1 MISFDY
7 YYKYHDIYNN
17 MTLEQKISLTF
28 KYMKSEMSSRENKKP
43 GASFIYHNILQST
56 FLKPLFSDSTG
67 EEVVK
72 VSFIVFYLFSGFDLE
87 SSKFKSENLYFTS
100 ITSID
105 GVENEIE
112 RCEECEGTGQLAC
125 VPCDQSG
132 SVDCVECEGLG
143 ELGDEDGNFEECNYC
158 GGHGSLTCDEC
169 YGDSAVTCNECGG
182 DGEIETGEVMASLT
196 SASWVFA
203 DESLFMKL
211 QEMYD
216 DYQYMD
222 DYELTNMLDENEDI
236 KGSFILIST
245 RNYNNDV
252 NIIEITNA
260 FDSGI
265 SKGDSYV
272 SELGKLDDYANSLKR
287 YNEVVV
293 YDNYNTM
300 Y

>member
-1 MISFDY
+1 
-7 YYKYHDIYNN
+7 
-17 MTLEQKISLTF
+17 
-28 KYMKSEMSSRENKKP
+28 MKSEMRSRENKKP

-72 VSFIVFYLFSGFDLE
+72 VSFIVFYLFNGFDLE

-100 ITSID
+100 ITSIYD
-105 GVENEIE
+105 VENEVE
-112 RCEECEGTGQLAC
+112 RCEECEGMGQISC

-132 SVDCVECEGLG
+132 SIDCVECEGSG
-143 ELGDEDGNFEECNYC
+143 ELEDEDGNFEECNYC

-169 YGDSAVTCNECGG
+169 YGESEVTCDECGG
-182 DGEIETGEVMASLT
+182 DGEIETGEVIATLNS
-196 SASWVFA
+196 SSWVFA
-203 DESLFMKL
+203 DENLFIKL
-211 QEMYD
+211 QEMHD

-222 DYELTNMLDENEDI
+222 DDELINMLDENEDT

-245 RNYNNDV
+245 RDRNHEV

-260 FDSGI
+260 FGSGI

-272 SELGKLDDYANSLKR
+272 SELGELNDYANSLKR
-287 YNEVVV
+287 QNEVVV